1 MPDSGASTVIHG
13 SCLCGGVVFEVARP
27 LIAMGNCH
35 CSMCRRQ
42 HGTAFSTY
50 AQAHADGL
58 TISRGAELVASY
70 AASAGAERQFCGRC
84 GAKLF
89 YRAKAMPAFVW
100 IAAGAFDDDPGIRCS
115 YHIFTAS
122 KAGWFEIADGLP
134 QHAAFPDDAD
144 H

>member
-1 MPDSGASTVIHG
+1 MSSSSASAVRHG
-13 SCLCGGVVFEVARP
+13 SCLCSGVAFEVSKP

-35 CSMCRRQ
+35 CSMCRHQ

-50 AQAHADGL
+50 AQAPADAL
-58 TISRGAELVASY
+58 AITRGAELITSY
-70 AASAGAERQFCGRC
+70 ASSAGAERQFCGRC

-122 KAGWFEIADGLP
+122 KASWFEISDDLP
-134 QHAAFPDDAD
+134 QHAAFPDDTS